1 MASVVGEGTLAELD
15 GWFKRRYGKY
25 VPLVPI
31 NSVLQDVI
39 PFSESDS
46 DGENFNEP
54 IGLQLEHGVT
64 YAPTNAGAFTLDP
77 PIAAKKKNAQV
88 TGVQHVL
95 RSALDYEVV
104 VKAAKSERAFGRATK
119 QSFMDMKESI
129 HKRLEI
135 DLWYGQDE
143 LATCGTVVTG
153 ANGTITPQIA
163 EWAPGIWSG
172 MEGAKC
178 EIFDSAGT
186 TKRGGTHTITE
197 IDLDLRRI
205 KFDSVDANVVSTDR
219 VFFKTQRTTSAHN
232 TMMGLHTILST
243 TSGNIFGIP
252 TQTYS
257 LWRATSRSA
266 GSGPLTFAKIQL
278 LVAQMVG
285 KGLDSNVICCVNP
298 KAWADLLTE
307 QAAFRQYPTE
317 KVRWDNGSE
326 ALRFHSQNG
335 YVDIK
340 ASFYVKEGYAYVFSP
355 SEWKRVGA
363 TDLTFRLPDMGF
375 VGGVSEFFRPL
386 ADNAGVEWRCYSHQA
401 LYSAKIGRSG
411 IMTSIVNTL

>member
-1 MASVVGEGTLAELD
+1 MASIVGEATLAELD

-64 YAPTNAGAFTLDP
+64 YAPTNAGAFALDAP
-77 PIAAKKKNAQV
+77 VAGKKKNAQI

-104 VKAAKSERAFGRATK
+104 VKSSKSERAFGKATK
-119 QSFMDMKESI
+119 QAFMDMKESI

-143 LATCGTVVTG
+143 LGVAGTVVTG
-153 ANGTITPQIA
+153 ASGTVQITAA
-163 EWAPGIWSG
+163 EWGPGIWSG

-178 EIFDSAGT
+178 EIFNAAGT
-186 TKRGGTHTITE
+186 TKRGTVHTITAV
-197 IDLDLRRI
+197 DLDTRTI
-205 KFDSVDANVVSTDR
+205 TFDTVDAGVVATDR
-219 VFFKTQRTTSAHN
+219 IFFKTQRLTTGDN
-232 TMMGLHTILST
+232 TMAGLHKILT
-243 TSGNIFGIP
+243 NTGTLFNISA
-252 TQTYS
+252 TTYS

-266 GSGPLTFAKIQL
+266 GSGPLTFQKIQL

-285 KGLDSNVICCVNP
+285 KGLDSNLVCLVNP

-317 KVRWDNGSE
+317 KVRWDNGTE

-340 ASFYVKEGYAYVFSP
+340 ASFYCKEGYAYLVSP
-355 SEWKRVGA
+355 SEWKRLGA

-386 ADNAGVEWRCYSHQA
+386 SDNAGVEWRCYSHQA
-401 LYSAKIGRSG
+401 LYSSKVGRSG
-411 IMTSIVNTL
+411 IMTLIVNTA